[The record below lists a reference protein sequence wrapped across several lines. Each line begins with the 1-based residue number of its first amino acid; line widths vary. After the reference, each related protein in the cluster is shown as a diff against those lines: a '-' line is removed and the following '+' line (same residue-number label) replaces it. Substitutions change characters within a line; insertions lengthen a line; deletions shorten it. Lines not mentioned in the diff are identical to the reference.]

1 MKWTDDG
8 RGGGHDNHLLHQLDD
23 RQGRAMTETPW
34 TPDQQDNDATQPAAL
49 VAAQA
54 LSRLTDLAR
63 IVLQTQLSLAR
74 QTVDITWGSLVGDLD
89 RVIANK
95 SYAESVARE
104 GARCWRTVGEL
115 GFHYATDLV
124 SLGRNVSTS
133 VLRELVAAGRRTAAA
148 ARGPYAAEPV
158 AGQPAGEPVAGE
170 PDGRER
176 RVDVRLRGS
185 VGQRAEGTIMVANQ
199 HPRPRRI
206 QLSAG
211 DLVDSTGAAVAAAVK
226 ISPTT
231 LTVTSGQERLVRI
244 EVDLD
249 DAAFAAGQWYSCAI
263 DVSGGDKAT
272 IDVIV
277 QVEGLSSVGPGLGRT
292 LPSDRRQGS
301 PPEQN
306 TRAGGQ

>member
-1 MKWTDDG
+1 
-8 RGGGHDNHLLHQLDD
+8 
-23 RQGRAMTETPW
+23 MTETPW
-34 TPDQQDNDATQPAAL
+34 TPNQQGNEATQPAAM

-95 SYAESVARE
+95 SYAESVTRE

-115 GFHYATDLV
+115 GFHYATDLM
-124 SLGRNVSTS
+124 SLGRNVSST

-148 ARGPYAAEPV
+148 ARGPYS
-158 AGQPAGEPVAGE
+158 GE
-170 PDGRER
+170 PDAREPDSGEPETGEPNGSEPDGSER

-211 DLVDSTGAAVAAAVK
+211 DLVDATGAAIAAAVK

-249 DAAFAAGQWYSCAI
+249 DASFTAGQWYSCAI

-272 IDVIV
+272 IDVTV
-277 QVEGLSSVGPGLGRT
+277 QVEGLSSVGREQGRA
-292 LPSDRRQGS
+292 LPSDRQGA
-301 PPEQN
+301 PPEQR
-306 TRAGGQ
+306 TSAGGE